1 MISMEK
7 PKHRLS
13 RSIAKVKAYYQYI
26 LAAVLIAVTVC
37 IVYGGD
43 LLILANEALQ
53 SESFNHVLLIPFF
66 AAFLIYL
73 KRDMVKASLILD
85 RYSKKTT
92 TKYVDALIGAS
103 FCLAAFLIY
112 WYGSNTFYPLEYHI
126 LSLPIFLFGLTL
138 ILFNLKATLILLL
151 PILFLFFLVPL
162 PTQFM
167 YAAGG
172 TMASFNTQASYSI
185 LKTAGLPVELSPA
198 YGPPTIVLNTTNT
211 SISNASQVLQNQF
224 TIDLPCSGIYSLT
237 AFAMFAVFLG
247 LITTASI
254 TRKILIVVIGFLT
267 FEILNVVRIS
277 TTIAIAYWFGQDIAM
292 VLFHSVAGLILI
304 FIGMLLTLF
313 VGEKFLKI
321 QILPSKKQTE
331 CPECRTNAE
340 HLQDFCANCG
350 RTLSRFKTN
359 ISREF
364 WAKLFIVLLASSLIA
379 LSINAQT
386 FAFAQGPT
394 GLTSNLN
401 WENATTIFPQ
411 IPNYELR
418 FSYRDTAYEQLAGQ
432 DASLWYTYT
441 NSSTRTQILV
451 DVGVSGSMS
460 NLHNWE
466 SCLISWQVAQ
476 GKNPLVPVLDQRDLQ
491 LLEDVPLI
499 AQYLVFTR
507 PPPYN
512 YTQVTLY
519 WYEKVAL
526 NTGITVEEK
535 YVRISL
541 LINTR
546 NSTSYK
552 QYEDELLPVAQAIAF
567 YWEPLKAYSLISLGV
582 PAQQAM
588 LVASVVFVAFIE
600 TTQYSSDWR
609 KRNNNMRIFKIHATA
624 EEKTLLQ
631 TIENL
636 HQKERKVTTNTI
648 KEELNHDTGSNWE
661 LEKLLKA
668 LNRLEEYGFL
678 KKDVRD
684 TNNEPQLVWKI

>member
-13 RSIAKVKAYYQYI
+13 KSIAKAKAYYQYI
-26 LAAVLIAVTVC
+26 LAAVLIAITIYV
-37 IVYGGD
+37 VYGGD
-43 LLILANEALQ
+43 LLILANEAIQ

-73 KRDMVKASLILD
+73 KRDTVKASLILD
-85 RYSKKTT
+85 KYSKKTT

-103 FCLAAFLIY
+103 FCLTAFLIY

-126 LSLPIFLFGLTL
+126 LSLPIFLLGLTL
-138 ILFNLKATLILLL
+138 ILFNLKATLTLAL
-151 PILFLFFLVPL
+151 PILFLLFLVPL

-198 YGPPTIVLNTTNT
+198 YGPPTIVLNTTST
-211 SISNASQVLQNQF
+211 SVDNASHVLQAQF

-247 LITTASI
+247 FITTASI

-267 FEILNVVRIS
+267 FEILNVIRIS
-277 TTIAIAYWFGQDIAM
+277 TTVVIAYWFGQDAAM

-313 VGEKFLKI
+313 AGEKFLKI

-331 CPECRTNAE
+331 CPECKTSVE
-340 HLQDFCANCG
+340 QLQDFCTDCG

-364 WAKLFIVLLASSLIA
+364 WAKLLLVLLASSMVA

-394 GLTSNLN
+394 GLASNLN
-401 WENATTIFPQ
+401 WENATTVFPQ

-441 NSSTRTQILV
+441 NSSARAQILV

-466 SCLISWQVAQ
+466 TCLITWQTAQ
-476 GKNPLVPVLDQRDLQ
+476 GQYPLVPVLDQRDLKP
-491 LLEDVPLI
+491 LEDVPLI

-519 WYEKVAL
+519 WYEKAAF
-526 NTGITVEEK
+526 NTGITVEQK

-541 LINTR
+541 LILTH
-546 NSTSYK
+546 NSTNYK
-552 QYEDELLPVAQAIAF
+552 QYEDELLPAAQAIIS
-567 YWEPLKAYSLISLGV
+567 YWEPLKAQSLISLGV
-582 PAQQAM
+582 PAQQVL

-600 TTQYSSDWR
+600 TAQYSNDWR

-636 HQKERKVTTNTI
+636 HQKERKVKTKTI
-648 KEELNHDTGSNWE
+648 NEELEHNTGSSWE
-661 LEKLLKA
+661 LQKLVRA

-678 KKDVRD
+678 KKDIRNI
-684 TNNEPQLVWKI
+684 NNEPQLVWRI